1 VPRPPGGPVIRSLSV
16 RATSADATTLRRVSR
31 IPEKPSLEGLE
42 ARWRA
47 RWEADGTYRF
57 DRTKTRDQIFSID
70 TPPPTVSGTLH
81 PGHVCS
87 YTHTD
92 TVARYQR
99 MRGKEVFYPMGWDDN
114 GLNVERRVQLLTGTL
129 CDPTLPYDPDFRR
142 PEKPSKQPVH
152 ISRPNFTELCGEVV
166 EELEQQYFELWSTI
180 SLSVDWGHT
189 YRTIGPEAITASQR
203 GFLRLYDRKLAY
215 RSGAPTLWDVDMRTA
230 VAQAELADREMPGA
244 YYKLRFTGPD
254 GSDLMIDT
262 TRPEL
267 LPACVAVVAHPDD
280 ERYKPL
286 FGQTATT
293 PLFGVEVP
301 IVAHELAEPEKGT
314 GVAMICTFG
323 DTTDVV
329 WWRELD
335 LDIRPIVRRDGRF
348 ADVQWGDTGWST
360 TDAPRAQAAYDELAG
375 KNVKQAQKRIAELL
389 AESGELE
396 GEPRPITHP
405 VKFWENGTRPLEIV
419 TSEQWFIKYP
429 DRDAMLA
436 RGKELAW
443 WPDFM
448 RVRYENWVN
457 GLQGDWNI
465 TRQRF
470 FGVPFPVWY
479 EVDENGVTNAFKPI
493 MASEDMLP
501 VDPTTVTA
509 PGYDESQRNQ
519 PGGFAADPDVMD
531 TWATSSLT
539 PQIAT
544 GWETDPDLFS
554 RLFPMDLRPQAHEII
569 RTWLFSTI
577 IRSHYEHDCLP
588 WANAAISGFVVDP
601 DRKKLSKSAGN
612 AADDPMALIAQ
623 FGADGVRYWAASGR
637 PGMDVSFDL
646 GQMKIGRKLA
656 IKLLNAS
663 KFTLGMGSA
672 EGADGDGAA
681 AEGQGEIT
689 EPLDKAMLATL
700 ADLVDEATGAF
711 DRFDYA
717 RALERT
723 ETFFWSFCDD
733 YLELVK
739 NRSYGSG
746 GAEGAASARAALR
759 LALETLLK
767 LFAPI
772 VPFVTEE
779 VWSWW
784 QEGSIHR
791 SPWPDAAHLRE
802 QAGADADPA
811 ALVVAADVIGTLRKA
826 KSELNRSMR
835 TEVTKA
841 EVTDTEAR
849 LALLAQVEADV
860 RAAGRVETLVTTA
873 GPELDVH
880 VELAPES

>member
-1 VPRPPGGPVIRSLSV
+1 
-16 RATSADATTLRRVSR
+16 
-31 IPEKPSLEGLE
+31 
-42 ARWRA
+42 
-47 RWEADGTYRF
+47 
-57 DRTKTRDQIFSID
+57 
-70 TPPPTVSGTLH
+70 
-81 PGHVCS
+81 
-87 YTHTD
+87 
-92 TVARYQR
+92 
-99 MRGKEVFYPMGWDDN
+99 
-114 GLNVERRVQLLTGTL
+114 
-129 CDPTLPYDPDFRR
+129 
-142 PEKPSKQPVH
+142 
-152 ISRPNFTELCGEVV
+152 
-166 EELEQQYFELWSTI
+166 
-180 SLSVDWGHT
+180 
-189 YRTIGPEAITASQR
+189 
-203 GFLRLYDRKLAY
+203 
-215 RSGAPTLWDVDMRTA
+215 MRTA
-230 VAQAELADREMPGA
+230 VAQAELEDRELPGA
-244 YYKLRFTGPD
+244 YYKLRFSRPD

-280 ERYKPL
+280 ERYQPL
-286 FGQTATT
+286 FGQMATT
-293 PLFGVEVP
+293 PLFGVQVP
-301 IVAHELAEPEKGT
+301 IVAHELAEPDKGT
-314 GVAMICTFG
+314 GIAMVCTFG

-335 LDIRPIVRRDGRF
+335 LELRAIVQRDGRLRPVEWGSEGWPSV
-348 ADVQWGDTGWST
+348 DV
-360 TDAPRAQAAYDELAG
+360 AAAQAAYDELAG

-389 AESGELE
+389 AEAGALE

-405 VKFWENGTRPLEIV
+405 VKFWENGNRPLEIV
-419 TSEQWFIKYP
+419 TSHQWFIRYP

-457 GLQGDWNI
+457 GLHGDWNI

-470 FGVPFPVWY
+470 FGVPFPIWY
-479 EVDENGVTNAFKPI
+479 PIDADGVVDFQNPI
-493 MASEDMLP
+493 TAGEDMLP

-509 PGYDESQRNQ
+509 PGYDEAQRNQ

-531 TWATSSLT
+531 TWATSSLS
-539 PQIAT
+539 PQIAC
-544 GWETDPDLFS
+544 GWEDDPDLFS

-569 RTWLFSTI
+569 RTWLFSTV

-612 AADDPMALIAQ
+612 AADDPMALITQ

-663 KFTLGMGSA
+663 KFTLSM
-672 EGADGDGAA
+672 GAA
-681 AEGQGEIT
+681 DDAGPATADPGSGTDDEIT
-689 EPLDKAMLATL
+689 EPLDQAMLATL
-700 ADLVDEATGAF
+700 ANLVDEATAAF
-711 DRFDYA
+711 ERFDYA

-739 NRSYGSG
+739 NRSYGSAG
-746 GAEGAASARAALR
+746 EAGAASARAALR

-791 SPWPDAAHLRE
+791 SSWPDAAELRRR
-802 QAGADADPA
+802 AGADADPA
-811 ALVVAADVIGTLRKA
+811 ALAVAADVIGALRKA
-826 KSELNRSMR
+826 KSELKRSMR
-835 TEVTKA
+835 TDVTKA
-841 EVTDTEAR
+841 EVVDTDER
-849 LALLAQVEADV
+849 LALLARVEADV
-860 RAAGRVETLVTTA
+860 RAAGRVETLITTP
-873 GPELDVH
+873 GPDLSVQA
-880 VELAPES
+880 ELAPEA